1 MPVTV
6 FCYNTYSILYCTILY
21 VYYTSTHIQYY
32 SVVCQRLLDGTDVFD
47 YNTVYM
53 VTANMAVDADRLTT
67 ANMTVVTDFK
77 RGSSDPSVDPFP
89 GIPI

>member
-6 FCYNTYSILYCTILY
+6 FCYTTYSILYCTILCILY
-21 VYYTSTHIQYY
+21 SIQYY